1 MNRNLRLDKLQVYG
15 FDYDYTL
22 AHYSSHLQTLIYDL
36 AKEYLVG
43 EVSYYNAFWLCV
55 FMAVVPFLTCLVASF
70 SLGIRRFA

>member
-43 EVSYYNAFWLCV
+43 EVSSDNRSGCV
-55 FMAVVPFLTCLVASF
+55 FSWLWFLCLLVLLLLSA
-70 SLGIRRFA
+70 

>member
-1 MNRNLRLDKLQVYG
+1 MNKNLRLDKLQVYG

-36 AKEYLVG
+36 AKEYLVD
-43 EVSYYNAFWLCV
+43 EVSSDNALLLYV
-55 FMAVVPFLTCLVASF
+55 FMTLVPFLTRLVASF

>member
-1 MNRNLRLDKLQVYG
+1 MNKNLRLDKLQVYG

-43 EVSYYNAFWLCV
+43 EVSSDNALRLYDL
-55 FMAVVPFLTCLVASF
+55 MTLVPFLTRLLLLSA
-70 SLGIRRFA
+70 